1 MSVVEAPG
9 INALL
14 AGYPGRSATRTC
26 IGIRSLKGG
35 MQVEALAGMTTPD
48 DQKRTAD
55 ELKELLRVAW
65 SNVANPL
72 LTPSERSEAR
82 NQIRQ
87 YGAELRRYLQ
97 PTGAEHS
104 RRET

>member
-1 MSVVEAPG
+1 
-9 INALL
+9 
-14 AGYPGRSATRTC
+14 
-26 IGIRSLKGG
+26 
-35 MQVEALAGMTTPD
+35 MTAPD
-48 DQKRTAD
+48 DPKRIAD

-65 SNVANPL
+65 SNLANPR
-72 LTPSERSEAR
+72 LTPFEHREAR
-82 NQIRQ
+82 NQVKQ

>member
-1 MSVVEAPG
+1 MSVVEASG
-9 INALL
+9 INALST
-14 AGYPGRSATRTC
+14 GYPGRSATRTC
-26 IGIRSLKGG
+26 IGIRSLKGV
-35 MQVEALAGMTTPD
+35 MQGEALPGMTTPD

-82 NQIRQ
+82 NQIRR